1 VLQPPAIGQS
11 NALECIRIEQ
21 VREVADRIGERDPT
35 SHPCHLLRQPDLDAA
50 RARLRDETGEVAR
63 VIRHL
68 LRRRD
73 SGFQFTFELVE
84 EAPVGALGN
93 QLVRTGLDHPR
104 LVQAQSLEPQR
115 VLGVVLA
122 PAAVRDVGQR
132 LKCIIVSFS
141 KPAQ

>member
-1 VLQPPAIGQS
+1 MRSNATVLQPPAIGQS

-35 SHPCHLLRQPDLDAA
+35 SHPCPLVRQPDLDAA

-68 LRRRD
+68 LRQRD
-73 SGFQFTFELVE
+73 SGLQFTFELVE

-93 QLVRTGLDHPR
+93 QLVRAGLDHPR

-115 VLGVVLA
+115 VLGVYSRQLRYGMSESA
-122 PAAVRDVGQR
+122 SSA
-132 LKCIIVSFS
+132 
-141 KPAQ
+141 